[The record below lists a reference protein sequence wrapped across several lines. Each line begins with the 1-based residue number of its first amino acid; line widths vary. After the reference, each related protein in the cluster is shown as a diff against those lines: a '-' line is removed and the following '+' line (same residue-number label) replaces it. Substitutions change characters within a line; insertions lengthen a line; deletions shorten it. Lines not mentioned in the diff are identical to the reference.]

1 MFSKIYTF
9 ITNVIS
15 GHKIKYYNG
24 CALHLTCNVIRW
36 HTDHLGF
43 SFQAD
48 IITKL
53 LDQGMSYMEIPAT
66 AQERENGVSTA
77 LKLINF
83 LSVGH
88 FFLELLLR
96 RFGRVYRNKS

>member
-1 MFSKIYTF
+1 M
-9 ITNVIS
+9 
-15 GHKIKYYNG
+15 
-24 CALHLTCNVIRW
+24 RW
-36 HTDHLGF
+36 HTDYHGY

-48 IITKL
+48 IITRL
-53 LDQGMSYMEIPAT
+53 LDIGMSYMEITTT
-66 AQERENGVSTA
+66 AQERKNGVSTA

-96 RFGRVYRNKS
+96 RFGRAYRKK